1 MSEIVEERNND
12 LGFLCVAP
20 LLVFSSS
27 LCVLHTELVC
37 ARFGPTVGGRL
48 SIDIPFWHLGC
59 MDLRYTVVDCFSV
72 LPAVEA
78 IVTGVSSTR
87 IQVLTGVT
95 GLPRESQG
103 HLQLL
108 SVAES
113 RVKVPF
119 SGCDSK
125 ESLFSLVYRV
135 LSALCTKETLPKFS
149 ESSCA

>member
-1 MSEIVEERNND
+1 MEAYRDVHSDI
-12 LGFLCVAP
+12 
-20 LLVFSSS
+20 
-27 LCVLHTELVC
+27 
-37 ARFGPTVGGRL
+37 GGRL
-48 SIDIPFWHLGC
+48 SIDIPFRHLGC

-95 GLPRESQG
+95 GFLRESQG
-103 HLQLL
+103 HFLQVVL
-108 SVAES
+108 SVVES
-113 RVKVPF
+113 CARVPF

-125 ESLFSLVYRV
+125 ESLFSFVYCV
-135 LSALCTKETLPKFS
+135 LSALCTKETLPKFL